1 MEGEETFS
9 LRESRRAA
17 QWKNN
22 GRKEPATTNALHLI
36 LREVTAGVAVEEEVE
51 EEEVEG
57 EEEVEMKVEA
67 GVEGEGEA
75 EEVEEGEGGKR
86 RKYWKGRLCL
96 QNQCRSLIFLL
107 TRFQARV
114 PVEAQNPTTMV
125 MMRIPSVE
133 LLRPKQRV

>member
-51 EEEVEG
+51 EEAVEG

-75 EEVEEGEGGKR
+75 EEAEGEGGKR
-86 RKYWKGRLCL
+86 RKYWKGRLCH
-96 QNQCRSLIFLL
+96 QSQCRFLIFLL

-114 PVEAQNPTTMV
+114 PVEALNPTSMVTM
-125 MMRIPSVE
+125 RRLSVE

>member
-22 GRKEPATTNALHLI
+22 GRKEPATTSALHLI
-36 LREVTAGVAVEEEVE
+36 LREVTAGVAVEE

-75 EEVEEGEGGKR
+75 EEAEGEGGKR
-86 RKYWKGRLCL
+86 RKYWKGEKKVGREKRRKEGRKGGR
-96 QNQCRSLIFLL
+96 NEEKR
-107 TRFQARV
+107 R
-114 PVEAQNPTTMV
+114 E
-125 MMRIPSVE
+125 
-133 LLRPKQRV
+133 